1 MDIFHHFLIN
11 SFKYFL
17 SQCIKTGLIPES
29 LKFELEPTI
38 GNQKQQYL
46 DNWYTK
52 LKDFSIILMKDIV
65 KFCDG
70 AIQEICALI
79 NSTEVSLKQNME
91 KE

>member
-1 MDIFHHFLIN
+1 
-11 SFKYFL
+11 
-17 SQCIKTGLIPES
+17 
-29 LKFELEPTI
+29 
-38 GNQKQQYL
+38 
-46 DNWYTK
+46 
-52 LKDFSIILMKDIV
+52 MKDIV